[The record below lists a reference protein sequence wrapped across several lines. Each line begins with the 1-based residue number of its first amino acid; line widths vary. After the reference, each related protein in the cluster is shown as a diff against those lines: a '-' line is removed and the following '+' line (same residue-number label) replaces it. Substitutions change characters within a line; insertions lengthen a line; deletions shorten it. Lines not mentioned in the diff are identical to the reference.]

1 LQRYFNLSHLT
12 RQPTTGSPDSSFD
25 ICVYY
30 TRDDPEEDERD
41 TLAACSNDS
50 SMTTAE
56 TFFGDVLKAF
66 DESYYNSSVVSQVS
80 VRTTISKPTKI
91 LHQQRKP
98 VIDQQLQLV
107 SLSVVVTDPTFF
119 FTYHISY
126 SARRL
131 SAG

>member
-1 LQRYFNLSHLT
+1 
-12 RQPTTGSPDSSFD
+12 
-25 ICVYY
+25 
-30 TRDDPEEDERD
+30 
-41 TLAACSNDS
+41 
-50 SMTTAE
+50 MTTAE

-66 DESYYNSSVVSQVS
+66 DESYNSSVVSQVS
-80 VRTTISKPTKI
+80 VGTAISKPTNI
-91 LHQQRKP
+91 LRRQRKP

-107 SLSVVVTDPTFF
+107 SLSVVVMDPTLF

>member
-1 LQRYFNLSHLT
+1 
-12 RQPTTGSPDSSFD
+12 
-25 ICVYY
+25 
-30 TRDDPEEDERD
+30 
-41 TLAACSNDS
+41 
-50 SMTTAE
+50 MTTAE

-80 VRTTISKPTKI
+80 VRTAISKPTKI
-91 LHQQRKP
+91 LRRQRKP

-107 SLSVVVTDPTFF
+107 SLSVVVMDPTLF